1 MSATSGYQLGER
13 RDNLGVGEKEVQTI
27 GYKIGSSMYCTTQ
40 SQYFVVTVNEK

>member
-27 GYKIGSSMYCTTQ
+27 ISMMSIKYGRQ
-40 SQYFVVTVNEK
+40 SLDPSIYPRDGN